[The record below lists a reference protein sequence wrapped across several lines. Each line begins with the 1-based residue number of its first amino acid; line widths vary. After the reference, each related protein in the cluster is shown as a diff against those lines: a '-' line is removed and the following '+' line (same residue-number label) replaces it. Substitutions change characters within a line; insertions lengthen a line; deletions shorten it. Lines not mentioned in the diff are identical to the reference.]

1 MIVKFHK
8 RLLPDGSGLAPP
20 AAAFFL
26 PPLVATPANSS
37 PEPT

>member
-1 MIVKFHK
+1 MTEKFHK
-8 RLLPDGSGLAPP
+8 RLLPGGAGLAPP

-26 PPLVATPANSS
+26 PPRVATPANSS